1 MPRSIS
7 YPVIFG
13 VGKGLEM
20 IKGFINPLYLDR
32 IINELGGC
40 ENIAEYRE
48 GVLVDSMLFYIGD
61 SVVALMEHPTGCDRS
76 VYRVE
81 MAPEGTPEAS
91 KIESY
96 FTMSYT
102 LD

>member
-1 MPRSIS
+1 
-7 YPVIFG
+7 
-13 VGKGLEM
+13 M

-32 IINELGGC
+32 IVNELGGY
-40 ENIAEYRE
+40 EAAEEYRE
-48 GVLVDSMLFYIGD
+48 GVLIDSWLFYDNGNWI
-61 SVVALMEHPTGCDRS
+61 ALMEHPTGCDRS
-76 VYRVE
+76 IYRVE
-81 MAPEGTPEAS
+81 IAPEGSKEAA

>member
-1 MPRSIS
+1 
-7 YPVIFG
+7 
-13 VGKGLEM
+13 M

-32 IINELGGC
+32 IIADLGGYESVTEC
-40 ENIAEYRE
+40 RE
-48 GVLVDSMLFYIGD
+48 GVLLDSMLFYAAN
-61 SVVALMEHPTGCDRS
+61 SVVALIEHPTGCDRS
-76 VYRVE
+76 IYRVE
-81 MAPEGTPEAS
+81 MAPTGTSEGK